1 MALVDFLDVL
11 LHRGLIKI
19 AEERA
24 MHIVL
29 PLLSAVFAVEG
40 RVDTTWRDLHTSND
54 RGDGVN

>member
-19 AEERA
+19 AEEGA
-24 MHIVL
+24 MHIVF

-40 RVDTTWRDLHTSND
+40 RVDTTWRHLNTSNHWS
-54 RGDGVN
+54 DGVN